1 MRKLSMQK
9 KMYPVAVATN
19 DDGDIVITQEV
30 GDMNYPDP
38 EVRISKEQANLVCSW
53 IQQASTKGD
62 EKPES
67 EVRPVSATLHTDQ
80 RGSELESIEVYVNAV
95 GMVALKINDVTSLE
109 ISPTM
114 AKRLRE
120 QLSRAI
126 TESLTDLLRPD
137 AEA

>member
-1 MRKLSMQK
+1 MHAL
-9 KMYPVAVATN
+9 AVEINAE
-19 DDGDIVITQEV
+19 GDILISQAV

-38 EVRISKEQANLVCSW
+38 EICITPEQAPLVCSW
-53 IQQASTKGD
+53 IQQAADTKDVG
-62 EKPES
+62 EPEDS
-67 EVRPVSATLHTDQ
+67 SGVLATFHNDH
-80 RGSELESIEVYVNAV
+80 GGIELEAIEVYINAA
-95 GMVALKINDVTSLE
+95 GMVNIKVNEETRLE

-126 TESLTDLLRPD
+126 TESLTALLRPD

>member
-1 MRKLSMQK
+1 MQK

-19 DDGDIVITQEV
+19 EDGDILISQET

-38 EVRISKEQANLVCSW
+38 EIRISTEQANLVCSW
-53 IQQASTKGD
+53 IQEASTDD
-62 EKPES
+62 ETAT
-67 EVRPVSATLHTDQ
+67 EVVAKHVSATFHTDQ
-80 RGSELESIEVYVNAV
+80 RGSELESIEVYVNTA
-95 GMVALKINDVTSLE
+95 GMVALKINEVTSLE

>member
-1 MRKLSMQK
+1 MSKRMHAL
-9 KMYPVAVATN
+9 AVELN
-19 DDGDIVITQEV
+19 EDGDVVISQAI

-38 EVRISKEQANLVCSW
+38 EIRITPEQAPLVCSW
-53 IQQASTKGD
+53 IQHAADTTSN
-62 EKPES
+62 EEPAES
-67 EVRPVSATLHTDQ
+67 SGVLATFHSDN
-80 RGSELESIEVYVNAV
+80 RGIELEAIEVYINAA
-95 GMVALKINDVTSLE
+95 GMVNIKVNDETRLE

-126 TESLTDLLRPD
+126 TESLTALLRPD